1 MQRNKKQIFLELYCF
16 KCTKFLC
23 TTTTTYVY
31 LVKFLATNERRTTY
45 SPLSSSYKNPY
56 FFLRNHLFILRGL
69 PNGYYRGFYPRVQLF
84 FLIVVLSR
92 KKMAIIKSDSNLFL
106 VYIITII
113 LKLNVQDFFTT
124 RPFSFYHTSL
134 SLSPNF
140 CYLLWVII
148 DFCR

>member
-1 MQRNKKQIFLELYCF
+1 MQRNKKKNFLELYCF
-16 KCTKFLC
+16 KCTKFLR

-31 LVKFLATNERRTTY
+31 FVKFLATNERRTTY

-56 FFLRNHLFILRGL
+56 FFLEITYLFCA
-69 PNGYYRGFYPRVQLF
+69 GFQTATIVDIYPRVQLF

-124 RPFSFYHTSL
+124 PPFFFHHTSL

-140 CYLLWVII
+140 CYLLWVVI